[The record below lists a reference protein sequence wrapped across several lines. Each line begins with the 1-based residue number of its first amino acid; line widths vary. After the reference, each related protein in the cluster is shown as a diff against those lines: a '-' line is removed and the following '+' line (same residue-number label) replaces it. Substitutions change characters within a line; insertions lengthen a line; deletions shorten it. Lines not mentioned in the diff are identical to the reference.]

1 MPVLCR
7 RLKSKDHAA
16 SDFESESLL
25 ISLLLGVF
33 VKNLTNASGKN
44 ILDRVKTRNLGSK
57 TQVFLVNLT
66 SNLP

>member
-33 VKNLTNASGKN
+33 VKNLTNASGK
-44 ILDRVKTRNLGSK
+44 KHTRPRKNPQLR
-57 TQVFLVNLT
+57 L
-66 SNLP
+66 

>member
-1 MPVLCR
+1 VPVLCR

-33 VKNLTNASGKN
+33 VKNLTNASGK
-44 ILDRVKTRNLGSK
+44 KTY
-57 TQVFLVNLT
+57 
-66 SNLP
+66 